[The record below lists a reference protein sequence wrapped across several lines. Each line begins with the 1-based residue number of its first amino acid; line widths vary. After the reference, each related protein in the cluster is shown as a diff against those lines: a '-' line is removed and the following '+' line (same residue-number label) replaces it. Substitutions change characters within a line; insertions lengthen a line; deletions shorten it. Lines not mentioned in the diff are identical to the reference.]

1 MLGFFFLPGGDQGR
15 MEGGVKKGKEPKANT
30 GADFRPGVKRFGTR
44 LPIRTSGVNRSP
56 AAPRRLI
63 PLTGGRGCRV
73 WDLDQ
78 SEGRVPRRQ
87 HHNWLDLT

>member
-1 MLGFFFLPGGDQGR
+1 

-87 HHNWLDLT
+87 SHNRLDLA